1 MANNF
6 AAFFETL
13 VAGADEYNKAKVG
26 RTALLDAVYKDVKP
40 EAARIGKTVDVYFP
54 DVGPLQSINN
64 GILTGTSVNP
74 NYIPLVFQTRAGAA
88 LQFQDFE
95 QWQTAVDLAQ
105 KFFDPL
111 YKRAREYLN
120 GQIAALITPANFNAN
135 APIIGASQGEVQVN
149 DQLNAWGALADQ
161 KVPLEDRDKLRLMV
175 HNQVY
180 RKMLG
185 DSAWVQESL
194 VSAAIAF
201 EARQQADVGHAF
213 NFQVV
218 WDQQMPTASGS
229 IIYGQ
234 VTITGGATS
243 ATVTGINTQFTTQLV
258 AGTSYLQFGCDTQK
272 VKTQYLVSSIQS
284 DTSLTLSA
292 VVSALTLASGSVTTT
307 ARLNTLFPSSCN
319 ANISTGGV
327 LGTAGNILT
336 QANVG
341 QWISILG
348 DGNVNTNPLVGGTQ
362 PLYQIAT
369 VSGPTAGTIVGTTS
383 TVGQNNNGWPGTT
396 VGANLTTVQSFTNL
410 ALHEYAIALA
420 LRPIATPDEARNV
433 VDVSYIDLMGIPLRV
448 MVSYVHIYQALFVTV
463 DFGYAL
469 GVIRPDFGVIIQS

>member
-26 RTALLDAVYKDVKP
+26 RTALLNAVYKDVKP

-54 DVGPLQSINN
+54 DVGPLQAINN
-64 GILTGTSVNP
+64 GVLTGTSVNP

-135 APIIGASQGEVQVN
+135 APIIGATQGEVLVT
-149 DQLNAWGALADQ
+149 DQLNAWGTLADQ

-229 IIYGQ
+229 ILYGQ
-234 VTITGGATS
+234 AMVTYNST
-243 ATVTGINTQFTTQLV
+243 TVTGLNTTFTQQLT
-258 AGTSYLQFGCDTQK
+258 AGTSYLTFGCDGQTP
-272 VKTQYLVSSIQS
+272 KTQYKVTAIAS
-284 DTSLTLSA
+284 DTSLTLGSA
-292 VVSALTLASGSVTTT
+292 ISSGTLASGSVTTS
-307 ARLNTLFPSSCN
+307 ARLITNLAGTVSSSTTTLTGTNTLF
-319 ANISTGGV
+319 
-327 LGTAGNILT
+327 LT
-336 QANVG
+336 QLQVG
-341 QWISILG
+341 QW
-348 DGNVNTNPLVGGTQ
+348 VNDSAVSTATSAPV
-362 PLYQIAT
+362 QIAT
-369 VSGPTAGTIVGTTS
+369 ISSNTSATVVTAPTVAFSTS
-383 TVGQNNNGWPGTT
+383 TLT
-396 VGANLTTVQSFTNL
+396 VNSFTNL

>member
-54 DVGPLQSINN
+54 DVGPLTAVNN
-64 GILTGTSVNP
+64 GQLTATSVNP

-111 YKRAREYLN
+111 YKRAKEYLN
-120 GQIAALITPANFNAN
+120 GQIAALITSSNFNSN
-135 APIIGASQGEVQVN
+135 APIIGAAQGEVQVN
-149 DQLNAWGALADQ
+149 DQLNAWATLADQ
-161 KVPLEDRDKLRLMV
+161 KVPLEDREKLRLMV

-194 VSAAIAF
+194 VSAAIAK
-201 EARQQADVGHAF
+201 EARQMADVGNAF
-213 NFQVV
+213 NFQVI

-234 VTITGGATS
+234 VNVTNGSTA
-243 ATVTGINTQFTTQLV
+243 VTGLNTSFTTQLT
-258 AGTSYLQFGCDTQK
+258 AGSSYLTFGNDPT
-272 VKTQYLVSSIQS
+272 KTQYKVNTVTDNLDIVLGSSYS
-284 DTSLTLSA
+284 GATATTS
-292 VVSALTLASGSVTTT
+292 
-307 ARLNTLFPSSCN
+307 ARLITNL
-319 ANISTGGV
+319 A
-327 LGTAGNILT
+327 GTATMSGNAITGSGTAFTTGLS
-336 QANVG
+336 VG
-341 QWISILG
+341 QWVVFST
-348 DGNVNTNPLVGGTQ
+348 DTTQ
-362 PLYQIAT
+362 TPYQIAT
-369 VSGPTAGTIVGTTS
+369 ITSNTAATVVGSGATISSAS
-383 TVGQNNNGWPGTT
+383 T
-396 VGANLTTVQSFTNL
+396 LTVQAYTNL

-433 VDVSYIDLMGIPLRV
+433 VDVSYIDLQGIPLRV

-469 GVIRPDFGVIIQS
+469 GVIRPDFGVIINC

>member
-1 MANNF
+1 VANNF

-26 RTALLDAVYKDVKP
+26 RTALLDAVYKDIKP

-54 DVGPLQSINN
+54 DVGPLQAINN
-64 GILTGTSVNP
+64 GQLTATSVNP

-120 GQIAALITPANFNAN
+120 GQIAALITPTNFNSN
-135 APIIGASQGEVQVN
+135 APVIGGTQGEVLVT
-149 DQLNAWGALADQ
+149 DQLNAWGTLADQ
-161 KVPLEDRDKLRLMV
+161 KVPLEDSAKLRLMV

-185 DSAWVQESL
+185 DNAWVQESL
-194 VSAAIAF
+194 VSAAIAR
-201 EARQQADVGHAF
+201 EAREQADLAHAF
-213 NFQVV
+213 NFQVI
-218 WDQQMPTASGS
+218 WDQQMPTASGM
-229 IIYGQ
+229 ILYGQ
-234 VTITGGATS
+234 LGVTNGS
-243 ATVTGINTQFTTQLV
+243 ANVTGLNTVFTQQLT
-258 AGTSYLQFGCDTQK
+258 AGTSYLVFGNDPT
-272 VKTQYLVSSIQS
+272 KTQYKVSTITS
-284 DTSLTLSA
+284 DTALVLS
-292 VVSALTLASGSVTTT
+292 STYSGSTATTT
-307 ARLNTLFPSSCN
+307 ARLITNL
-319 ANISTGGV
+319 A
-327 LGTAGNILT
+327 GTATMSGNAITGSGTAFTTGLS
-336 QANVG
+336 VG
-341 QWISILG
+341 QWVVFSA
-348 DGNVNTNPLVGGTQ
+348 DTTSTP
-362 PLYQIAT
+362 YQIAT
-369 VSGPTAGTIVGTTS
+369 ITSNTAATVVGSGATISSAS
-383 TVGQNNNGWPGTT
+383 T
-396 VGANLTTVQSFTNL
+396 LTVQAYTNL

-469 GVIRPDFGVIIQS
+469 GVIRPDFGVIISC

>member
-1 MANNF
+1 MS
-6 AAFFETL
+6 TTRPRS
-13 VAGADEYNKAKVG
+13 GD
-26 RTALLDAVYKDVKP
+26 TALLDAVYKDIKP

-54 DVGPLQSINN
+54 DVGPLQAINN

-120 GQIAALITPANFNAN
+120 GQIAALITTSNFSSN
-135 APIIGASQGEVQVN
+135 APVTGATQGEVVVA
-149 DQLNAWGALADQ
+149 DQLTAWDKLADQ

-175 HNQVY
+175 HNNVY

-194 VSAAIAF
+194 VSAAIAA
-201 EARQQADVGHAF
+201 EARQSADVGHAF

-218 WDQQMPTASGS
+218 WDQQMPTSTGT
-229 IIYGQ
+229 ILYGQ
-234 VTITGGATS
+234 VAITTAS
-243 ATVTGINTQFTTQLV
+243 ATVTGVNTAFTQQLT
-258 AGTSYLQFGCDTQK
+258 AGTTYLTFGCDTQST
-272 VKTQYLVSSIQS
+272 KTQYLVSSIAS

-292 VVSALTLASGSVTTT
+292 VISTATLPTANSPVTTSARMQTVTGGNVTVTAGSTAVSSSALFGSM
-307 ARLNTLFPSSCN
+307 
-319 ANISTGGV
+319 
-327 LGTAGNILT
+327 TAG
-336 QANVG
+336 
-341 QWISILG
+341 QW
-348 DGNVNTNPLVGGTQ
+348 LVF
-362 PLYQIAT
+362 A
-369 VSGPTAGTIVGTTS
+369 ADTTS
-383 TVGQNNNGWPGTT
+383 TPYQIQT
-396 VGANLTTVQSFTNL
+396 VTSSSAIVLVQPYAGSTDSSHTATVLSYTSL

-469 GVIRPDFGVIIQS
+469 GVIRPDFGVIIKS

>member
-54 DVGPLQSINN
+54 DVGPLQAINN

-120 GQIAALITPANFNAN
+120 GQIAALITPANFNTN
-135 APIIGASQGEVQVN
+135 APIIGATQGEVQVT
-149 DQLNAWGALADQ
+149 DQLNAWGVLADQ

-194 VSAAIAF
+194 VSRGDRLRGSPAGRRGTCVQLPGRLGSAD
-201 EARQQADVGHAF
+201 ADVVGLDPLRPDHGDLQLRGRDWAQYRLHHAAHGGH
-213 NFQVV
+213 VLPDV
-218 WDQQMPTASGS
+218 RLRRSD
-229 IIYGQ
+229 
-234 VTITGGATS
+234 
-243 ATVTGINTQFTTQLV
+243 
-258 AGTSYLQFGCDTQK
+258 D
-272 VKTQYLVSSIQS
+272 KTQYLVSSIQT
-284 DTSLTLSA
+284 DTSLTLGPSISA
-292 VVSALTLASGSVTTT
+292 ATLASGTVTTT
-307 ARLNTLFPSSCN
+307 ARLITSLLASASAMQRHHGHHHVFQCGSLTPSM
-319 ANISTGGV
+319 
-327 LGTAGNILT
+327 
-336 QANVG
+336 VG
-341 QWISILG
+341 QWIIDCGRHQRHGSATLP
-348 DGNVNTNPLVGGTQ
+348 DRHDRECHGGTSSLAHAADTGW
-362 PLYQIAT
+362 PTTASRPPRRPCSPTPTWPCTSMLSLWPCVRSPRRTRPAT
-369 VSGPTAGTIVGTTS
+369 SSTSRTSTSWASPCGSWSPTSTSTRPSSSRSTSVTPSASSVPTSASSSRAEQSAVSGK
-383 TVGQNNNGWPGTT
+383 Q
-396 VGANLTTVQSFTNL
+396 
-410 ALHEYAIALA
+410 
-420 LRPIATPDEARNV
+420 
-433 VDVSYIDLMGIPLRV
+433 
-448 MVSYVHIYQALFVTV
+448 
-463 DFGYAL
+463 
-469 GVIRPDFGVIIQS
+469 

>member
-1 MANNF
+1 LANNF

-26 RTALLDAVYKDVKP
+26 RTALLDAVYKDIKP

-54 DVGPLQSINN
+54 DVGPLQAINN
-64 GILTGTSVNP
+64 GILTATTVNP

-120 GQIAALITPANFNAN
+120 GQIAALITPANFNSN
-135 APIIGASQGEVQVN
+135 APIIGATQGEVAVT
-149 DQLNAWGALADQ
+149 DQLKAWDTLADQ
-161 KVPLEDRDKLRLMV
+161 KVPLEESDKLRLMV
-175 HNQVY
+175 HNNVY

-194 VSAAIAF
+194 VSAAIAA
-201 EARQQADVGHAF
+201 EARQSANLAHAF
-213 NFQVV
+213 NFQPI
-218 WDQQMPTASGS
+218 WDQQMPTATGT
-229 IIYGQ
+229 ILYGQ
-234 VTITGGATS
+234 VTITYNSTQ
-243 ATVTGINTQFTTQLV
+243 VTGLNTAFTQQLT
-258 AGTSYLQFGCDTQK
+258 AGTSYVTFGCDST
-272 VKTQYLVSSIQS
+272 KTLYQVASIQS
-284 DTSLTLSA
+284 DTTLTLGA
-292 VVSALTLASGSVTTT
+292 VISSGTLASGSTTT
-307 ARLNTLFPSSCN
+307 SARINTFLSGSV
-319 ANISTGGV
+319 TV
-327 LGTAGNILT
+327 TAGSTTVSGQTGEFTNL
-336 QANVG
+336 AVG
-341 QWISILG
+341 QW
-348 DGNVNTNPLVGGTQ
+348 LVFAADSTKT
-362 PLYQIAT
+362 PYQISAIASGTSLTIATPYAGATDSSHGAT
-369 VSGPTAGTIVGTTS
+369 VLSYTS
-383 TVGQNNNGWPGTT
+383 
-396 VGANLTTVQSFTNL
+396 L

-469 GVIRPDFGVIIQS
+469 GVIRPDFGVIISS

>member
-1 MANNF
+1 M
-6 AAFFETL
+6 
-13 VAGADEYNKAKVG
+13 
-26 RTALLDAVYKDVKP
+26 
-40 EAARIGKTVDVYFP
+40 
-54 DVGPLQSINN
+54 
-64 GILTGTSVNP
+64 
-74 NYIPLVFQTRAGAA
+74 
-88 LQFQDFE
+88 
-95 QWQTAVDLAQ
+95 
-105 KFFDPL
+105 
-111 YKRAREYLN
+111 
-120 GQIAALITPANFNAN
+120 
-135 APIIGASQGEVQVN
+135 
-149 DQLNAWGALADQ
+149 
-161 KVPLEDRDKLRLMV
+161 

-218 WDQQMPTASGS
+218 WDQQMPTTSGS

-234 VTITGGATS
+234 VTTTASST
-243 ATVTGINTQFTTQLV
+243 TVTGINTVFTQQLT
-258 AGTSYLQFGCDTQK
+258 AGTSYLVFGNDST
-272 VKTQYLVSSIQS
+272 KTQFAVTAIVS
-284 DTSLTLSA
+284 DTSLTI
-292 VVSALTLASGSVTTT
+292 GSSTNIVTGTT
-307 ARLNTLFPSSCN
+307 SARLINRTATTS
-319 ANISTGGV
+319 AISTGGA
-327 LGTAGNILT
+327 LTSSGAGSLT
-336 QANVG
+336 QSMVG
-341 QWISILG
+341 QWISVAG
-348 DGNVNTNPLVGGTQ
+348 DTNANTNPNVSGTT

-369 VSGPTAGTIVGTTS
+369 VTNATTGTIVGTTS
-383 TVGQNNNGWPGTT
+383 TSGQNNLGWPGSTVSAGATT
-396 VGANLTTVQSFTNL
+396 IQSYTSL

>member
-6 AAFFETL
+6 SAFFETL

-26 RTALLDAVYKDVKP
+26 QTALLNAVYKDVKP

-54 DVGPLQSINN
+54 DFGPLQSIGN
-64 GILTGTSVNP
+64 GILTGQSVNP
-74 NYIPLVFQTRAGAA
+74 NYVPLVFNTRAGAA

-120 GQIAALITPANFNAN
+120 GQIAALITSSNFNSN
-135 APIIGASQGEVQVN
+135 APIIGATQGEVKVA
-149 DQLNAWGALADQ
+149 DQLNAWVTLADQ

-175 HNQVY
+175 HNRVY
-180 RKMLG
+180 QNMLG

-234 VTITGGATS
+234 TSVTYNS
-243 ATVTGINTQFTTQLV
+243 AVVTGINTAFTTQLV
-258 AGTSYLQFGCDTQK
+258 AGTSYLTFGCD
-272 VKTQYLVSSIQS
+272 
-284 DTSLTLSA
+284 
-292 VVSALTLASGSVTTT
+292 G
-307 ARLNTLFPSSCN
+307 
-319 ANISTGGV
+319 
-327 LGTAGNILT
+327 
-336 QANVG
+336 
-341 QWISILG
+341 
-348 DGNVNTNPLVGGTQ
+348 
-362 PLYQIAT
+362 
-369 VSGPTAGTIVGTTS
+369 
-383 TVGQNNNGWPGTT
+383 
-396 VGANLTTVQSFTNL
+396 
-410 ALHEYAIALA
+410 
-420 LRPIATPDEARNV
+420 
-433 VDVSYIDLMGIPLRV
+433 
-448 MVSYVHIYQALFVTV
+448 
-463 DFGYAL
+463 
-469 GVIRPDFGVIIQS
+469 

>member
-54 DVGPLQSINN
+54 DVGPVTAVNN
-64 GILTGTSVNP
+64 GILTAQTVSP
-74 NYIPLVFQTRAGAA
+74 NSIPLVFQTRAGSA

-120 GQIAALITPANFNAN
+120 GQIAALITTANFNAN
-135 APIIGASQGEVQVN
+135 APIVGAIQGEVGVA
-149 DQLNAWGALADQ
+149 DQLNAWGVLADQ
-161 KVPLEDRDKLRLMV
+161 KVPLEDSDKLRVMV

-185 DSAWVQESL
+185 DAGWVQESL
-194 VSAAIAF
+194 VSAAIAS
-201 EARQQADVGHAF
+201 EARQSANLAHAF
-213 NFQVV
+213 NFQPI

-229 IIYGQ
+229 ILYGQ
-234 VTITGGATS
+234 VTQTSAS
-243 ATVTGINTQFTTQLV
+243 ATVTGLNTNFTT
-258 AGTSYLQFGCDTQK
+258 AGTGGVPLTGFYLVFGNDST
-272 VKTQYLVSSIQS
+272 KTQYKVSSVQS
-284 DTSLTLSA
+284 DTSLTLA
-292 VVSALTLASGSVTTT
+292 NVIPTTLVASGSVTTT
-307 ARLNTLFPSSCN
+307 ARLITSLAHSCSTTTGSTSVTITSGDLTT
-319 ANISTGGV
+319 ANI
-327 LGTAGNILT
+327 
-336 QANVG
+336 G
-341 QWISILG
+341 QWIQFATG
-348 DGNVNTNPLVGGTQ
+348 TNNATSANF
-362 PLYQIAT
+362 YQIANVVT
-369 VSGPTAGTIVGTTS
+369 TTLTLATPILAADAGTVYGTI
-383 TVGQNNNGWPGTT
+383 Q
-396 VGANLTTVQSFTNL
+396 AYTNL

-433 VDVSYIDLMGIPLRV
+433 VDVSYMDLMGIPLRV

-469 GVIRPDFGVIIQS
+469 GVIRPDFGVIIQT

>member
-13 VAGADEYNKAKVG
+13 VAGASEYNKAKVG

-54 DVGPLQSINN
+54 DVGPLQAINN

-120 GQIAALITPANFNAN
+120 GQIAALITPANFNSN
-135 APIIGASQGEVQVN
+135 APIIGAVQGEVKVA
-149 DQLNAWGALADQ
+149 DQLSAWSALADQ

-175 HNQVY
+175 HNRVY
-180 RKMLG
+180 QNMLG
-185 DSAWVQESL
+185 DTQWVQESL

-201 EARQQADVGHAF
+201 EAREKADIGHAF

-218 WDQQMPTASGS
+218 WDQQMPTTSGS
-229 IIYGQ
+229 ILYGQ
-234 VTITGGATS
+234 TTITYNS
-243 ATVTGINTQFTTQLV
+243 AVVTGLNTQFTTQLV
-258 AGTSYLQFGCDTQK
+258 AGSSYLTFGSDST
-272 VKTQYLVSSIQS
+272 KTPYLVSSIQS
-284 DTSLTLSA
+284 DTSLTLNSA
-292 VVSALTLASGSVTTT
+292 MTTGFTAGSLTTSARLMTKVPGTVTTT
-307 ARLNTLFPSSCN
+307 AATT
-319 ANISTGGV
+319 ITV
-327 LGTAGNILT
+327 TAAQSATVSI
-336 QANVG
+336 G
-341 QWISILG
+341 QWLQIYKS
-348 DGNVNTNPLVGGTQ
+348 DGTTTGN
-362 PLYQIAT
+362 LYQITGVASTTLTLAT
-369 VSGPTAGTIVGTTS
+369 TIAAGDVYASNATL
-383 TVGQNNNGWPGTT
+383 TV
-396 VGANLTTVQSFTNL
+396 VAYTNL